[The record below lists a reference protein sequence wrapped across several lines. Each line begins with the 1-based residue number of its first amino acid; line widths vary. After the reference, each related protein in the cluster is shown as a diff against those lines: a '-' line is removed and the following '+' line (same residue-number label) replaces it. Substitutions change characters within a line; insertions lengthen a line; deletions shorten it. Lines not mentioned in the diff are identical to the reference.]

1 MVSAI
6 VPPFFPRT
14 NIFQDSRIGNSKML
28 TTSIQSR
35 VLSDGWLVLL
45 SKSFEIFQQ
54 TSLAGLVMNRIKIQ
68 PIVPIGWIW

>member
-6 VPPFFPRT
+6 VPPSFPRT

-28 TTSIQSR
+28 TISIQSR
-35 VLSDGWLVLL
+35 VLNDGWLL
-45 SKSFEIFQQ
+45 SKSFEVFQQ
-54 TSLAGLVMNRIKIQ
+54 TSLAGLVMSRIKIQ

>member
-28 TTSIQSR
+28 TISIQSR
-35 VLSDGWLVLL
+35 VLNDGWLL
-45 SKSFEIFQQ
+45 SKSFEVFQQ
-54 TSLAGLVMNRIKIQ
+54 SFPA
-68 PIVPIGWIW
+68 WISHESD

>member
-6 VPPFFPRT
+6 VPPSFPRT

-35 VLSDGWLVLL
+35 VLNNGWLVLL
-45 SKSFEIFQQ
+45 SKSFEVFQQ
-54 TSLAGLVMNRIKIQ
+54 TSLAGLVMSRIKIQ

>member
-1 MVSAI
+1 
-6 VPPFFPRT
+6 
-14 NIFQDSRIGNSKML
+14 ML

-45 SKSFEIFQQ
+45 AKSFEVFQQ
-54 TSLAGLVMNRIKIQ
+54 TSLAGLVMSRIKIQ

>member
-14 NIFQDSRIGNSKML
+14 NISFQDSRIGNSKML
-28 TTSIQSR
+28 TISIQSR
-35 VLSDGWLVLL
+35 VLNDGWLL
-45 SKSFEIFQQ
+45 SKSFEVFQQ
-54 TSLAGLVMNRIKIQ
+54 TSLAGLVMSRIKIQ

>member
-28 TTSIQSR
+28 TISIQSR
-35 VLSDGWLVLL
+35 VLNDGWLL
-45 SKSFEIFQQ
+45 SKSFEVFQQ
-54 TSLAGLVMNRIKIQ
+54 TSLAGLVMSRIKIQ